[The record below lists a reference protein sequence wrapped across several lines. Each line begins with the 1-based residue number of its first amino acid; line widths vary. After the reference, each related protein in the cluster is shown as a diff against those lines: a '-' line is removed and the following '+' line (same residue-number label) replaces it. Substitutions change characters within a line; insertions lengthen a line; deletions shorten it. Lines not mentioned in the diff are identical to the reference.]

1 MTPQITGPALSSLMR
16 RHRVT
21 IRELSRRLDIPQR
34 IVRDRRRAGVTAP
47 AAFDW
52 RQAIIGAWT
61 ADLAADFQH
70 WRATGAN
77 P

>member
-1 MTPQITGPALSSLMR
+1 MTHDITGPEIARMMR

-34 IVRDRRRAGVTAP
+34 IVRHRRRAGVTAP

-52 RQAIIGAWT
+52 RQAIIGHWT
-61 ADLAADFQH
+61 PDLAQDFQH
-70 WRATGAN
+70 WRAITPN
-77 P
+77 R